1 MTCASL
7 ESAMLRWVHAPNKGM
22 RRIAIL
28 MFNDCSLQGAGVVA
42 EVFQAANDLASTGSG
57 GCSYDVCFL
66 SADGGMVTSSS
77 ALRVWTDGLDARHY
91 SGFDALYVAG
101 GKGALAAAKDERLI
115 AWLRRVR
122 HNTGMIRPIAEGR
135 ALLDAAYV
143 PDATGGN
150 ELREPSALPRQ
161 TEQTADA
168 GDRLES
174 MRSALAMIKRDLG
187 AATARTVAER
197 LLADSC
203 SNLGPLLSEDGA
215 LTPGDKVRA
224 AARWLDR
231 KSVV

>member
-42 EVFQAANDLASTGSG
+42 EVFQAANELASSG
-57 GCSYDVCFL
+57 PSGCSYDVCFL
-66 SADGGMVTSSS
+66 SADGGMVTSSA

-101 GKGALAAAKDERLI
+101 GKGAIAAARDERLI

-135 ALLDAAYV
+135 ARHLCIARRIGENAASERAGRRRRRSSRVDAQRARHDQAR
-143 PDATGGN
+143 PGRGGCAH
-150 ELREPSALPRQ
+150 R
-161 TEQTADA
+161 
-168 GDRLES
+168 
-174 MRSALAMIKRDLG
+174 
-187 AATARTVAER
+187 
-197 LLADSC
+197 C
-203 SNLGPLLSEDGA
+203 
-215 LTPGDKVRA
+215 
-224 AARWLDR
+224 
-231 KSVV
+231 